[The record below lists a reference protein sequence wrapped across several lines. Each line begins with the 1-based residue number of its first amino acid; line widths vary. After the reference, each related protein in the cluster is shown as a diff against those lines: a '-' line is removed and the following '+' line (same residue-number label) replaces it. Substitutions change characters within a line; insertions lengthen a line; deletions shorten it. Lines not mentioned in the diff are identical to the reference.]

1 MSQFTVYGIP
11 GSPYVRAVQMGLEE
25 KGAAYRLHALD
36 FGESKT
42 PQHLERHP
50 FGRVP
55 AFEHGNFR
63 LYETQA
69 ILRYLDDVIPE
80 PRFEPADPQLAA
92 RMNQIIGINDS
103 YLYPKTTVIVVQRII
118 GPLFLGRA
126 TDESAITAVVP
137 QTEACIAELERLL
150 GSQSFMAGE
159 QLSIAD
165 LMLAPNLD
173 NLAATPEGKSLLGGT
188 RLATWLAR
196 MNTRPSMIAT
206 RRRDVPQ
213 APLRGQP

>member
-1 MSQFTVYGIP
+1 MTQFTVYGIP

-25 KGAAYRLHALD
+25 KGAKYRLHALD
-36 FGESKT
+36 FGESKS

-55 AFEHGNFR
+55 AFEHDDFR
-63 LYETQA
+63 LYESQA

-80 PRFEPADPQLAA
+80 PTFEPADARLAA
-92 RMNQIIGINDS
+92 RMNQIIGLNDS
-103 YLYPKTTVIVVQRII
+103 YLYPQTTVIVVQRII

-126 TDESAITAVVP
+126 TDESAIAAALP
-137 QTEACIAELERLL
+137 QTRACIAELERLL
-150 GSQSFMAGE
+150 GSQPFMAGE

-173 NLAATPEGKSLLGGT
+173 NLAATPEGKSLLRGT
-188 RLATWLAR
+188 RLEAWLAR
-196 MNTRPSMIAT
+196 MNTRPSMIGT
-206 RRRDVPQ
+206 RRREIPGN
-213 APLRGQP
+213 PG

>member
-1 MSQFTVYGIP
+1 MSEFIVYGIP

-25 KGAAYRLHALD
+25 KGATYRLHPLD
-36 FGESKT
+36 FGESKS
-42 PQHLERHP
+42 PEHLERHP

-69 ILRYLDDVIPE
+69 ILRYLDDLIPQ
-80 PRFEPADPQLAA
+80 PPFEPADPRLAA

-103 YLYPKTTVIVVQRII
+103 YLYPKTTVIVVQRIL

-126 TDESAITAVVP
+126 TDESAIAAVVP
-137 QTEACIAELERLL
+137 QARLCIAELERLL
-150 GSQSFMAGE
+150 GSQPFVAGE

-165 LMLAPNLD
+165 LVLAPNLD
-173 NLAATPEGKSLLGGT
+173 NLSATPEGKSLLSGT
-188 RLATWLAR
+188 RLEAWLAR
-196 MNTRPSMIAT
+196 MNTRHSMIAT
-206 RRRDVPQ
+206 RRRE
-213 APLRGQP
+213 APPAPA